1 MSHLKFATITNF
13 IIGVILFGV
22 CYATEAIQLTEEQ
35 QQMIIKE
42 RCDLIEN
49 GLIIE
54 HLDTI
59 LQLSDSTT
67 KLLQN
72 VIKKS
77 SASIIDKQTI
87 VQVTDCRLEIFL
99 DSLKFSKT
107 LNNLS
112 KSNFK
117 FVEHKYEAAMPK
129 RINLDSTITD
139 PRVRLQNVEHFI
151 VSEYQKGQIIIR
163 CADTH
168 ITVLSG
174 SSKILNAKFIQVDI
188 KPERYKQ
195 IKAK

>member
-1 MSHLKFATITNF
+1 
-13 IIGVILFGV
+13 
-22 CYATEAIQLTEEQ
+22 
-35 QQMIIKE
+35 MIIKE

-54 HLDTI
+54 HLITI

-72 VIKKS
+72 VIKKPS
-77 SASIIDKQTI
+77 SSIVDNQTI
-87 VQVTDCRLEIFL
+87 IQVTDCRLEIFL
-99 DSLKFSKT
+99 DSLKFSKI
-107 LNNLS
+107 LINLS

-151 VSEYQKGQIIIR
+151 FTEYQKGQIIIR

-174 SSKILNAKFIQVDI
+174 SSKILNAKFIQVNI
-188 KPERYKQ
+188 EPERYKH
-195 IKAK
+195 IKAE